1 MTEALGSTGQRG
13 AVQHPRRTPGTPC
26 WVSLLVHDLEATE
39 EFYGTLFGWEFRPQ
53 PATALLGR
61 SVLALLD
68 GQEVAAI
75 GRPVTNRHLPSAW
88 TTYLASDDVDA
99 TAERVRHRGG
109 TVGVGPLDVP
119 AAGRLAVVCDPSGAV
134 FGILRVASTGSPAV
148 RDVPGAPTWIE
159 LTTYEPELTATF
171 YQRVFGHVPQA
182 DTSAGPDHLAL
193 CLKDGPVASVRDLD
207 GALRRTRGASWMTY
221 FATTDVDAD
230 AERVVRL
237 GGAVLKAPHD
247 GAYGRVAA
255 VADPGGAELMLVQTG
270 R

>member
-1 MTEALGSTGQRG
+1 
-13 AVQHPRRTPGTPC
+13 
-26 WVSLLVHDLEATE
+26 VSLLVHDLEAAE

-68 GQEVAAI
+68 GREVAAI

-119 AAGRLAVVCDPSGAV
+119 STGRLAVVCDPSGAV
-134 FGILRVASTGSPAV
+134 FGILRASSAGSPAV

-159 LTTYEPELTATF
+159 LTTYEPELTAAF
-171 YQRVFGHVPQA
+171 YQRVFGHLPQA
-182 DTSAGPDHLAL
+182 DASAGPGHLTL
-193 CLKDGPVASVRDLD
+193 HLKDGPVASVRDLD
-207 GALRRTRGASWMTY
+207 ATLRPARGAAWMTY
-221 FATTDVDAD
+221 FATTDVDAA

-237 GGAVLKAPHD
+237 GGTLLKPPHD
-247 GAYGRVAA
+247 GAYGRVVA
-255 VADPGGAELMLVQTG
+255 VADPGGAEFMLVQAP